1 MSEEKKYI
9 TFKDLRT
16 VANKPE
22 TSSAS
27 PSIASIASPSS
38 ITSKPSTT
46 SNTSTSDLPAASG
59 EIESPPPTESRP
71 AVRSV
76 PSVAPERD
84 FQRIPNSITRRA
96 LPDGLFRG
104 KSKQVW
110 DYLWSVSR
118 GAVVPT
124 RTVRKSRREIKA
136 GSGLGSM
143 VTVDAALEHLQN
155 VGIIAIR
162 PSIGSLVG
170 NEYEV
175 FTPEEASTRLP
186 SITSS
191 TSSTSPIQNLV
202 HLDIPDSSSTRRTQ
216 TTENTG
222 GYSPPKTSFKTNTEN
237 DDDEA
242 FAKFAQVLQEAAKQV
257 TGKRLNPSDKER
269 LGELA
274 ELLATELKIAAA
286 RTTNVSSV
294 PAFLTEHLRRRLWKV
309 DKKQVSEEGKP
320 ETSSAKSALSNEEAR
335 NCPDCGG
342 SGMYYPQGYEK
353 GVAKCGHEKL
363 TTGSEPKAEAEG
375 HETSAETLPT

>member
-1 MSEEKKYI
+1 
-9 TFKDLRT
+9 
-16 VANKPE
+16 
-22 TSSAS
+22 
-27 PSIASIASPSS
+27 
-38 ITSKPSTT
+38 
-46 SNTSTSDLPAASG
+46 
-59 EIESPPPTESRP
+59 
-71 AVRSV
+71 
-76 PSVAPERD
+76 
-84 FQRIPNSITRRA
+84 
-96 LPDGLFRG
+96 
-104 KSKQVW
+104 
-110 DYLWSVSR
+110 
-118 GAVVPT
+118 
-124 RTVRKSRREIKA
+124 
-136 GSGLGSM
+136 M

-155 VGIIAIR
+155 VGLIAIK

-175 FTPEEASTRLP
+175 FTPEEASTRLS
-186 SITSS
+186 SITS
-191 TSSTSPIQNLV
+191 TTSPIQNLV
-202 HLDIPDSSSTRRTQ
+202 NLDILDSGSTSRTQ
-216 TTENTG
+216 ITENTG

-294 PAFLTEHLRRRLWKV
+294 LAFLTEHLRRRLWKV
-309 DKKQVSEEGKP
+309 DKKQVGEEGKL

-353 GVAKCGHEKL
+353 GVAKCRHEKL
-363 TTGSEPKAEAEG
+363 TAGSEPKAEAEG
-375 HETSAETLPT
+375 HETSAETQTT